1 MSPSARNRLR
11 YSAIVQLV
19 LARVREF
26 YRQPEAIFWVYGF
39 PLIMVIA
46 LGIAFRQ
53 RPVEQVKVDIHDGP
67 MAAQIVAA
75 LAPQKRFITTVDDQR
90 SCQQRLRVGKTD
102 VVIAA
107 DGQGYQ
113 FYYDPGKP
121 GSVLAR
127 NELNDALQRFA
138 GRRDPM
144 ATRDIALDEPGGRYI
159 DFLVPGLLGMS
170 LMSGGLWGI
179 GFVIVDMRIR
189 KMLKRFMAT
198 PMKRSHFLASLM
210 ISRLVFLIPEVLAV
224 LIFARFAF
232 GVVIYGSIALLVFL
246 ILLGSV
252 MFTGI
257 GLLVASRAQTLET
270 ISGLMNVVMLPMWIM
285 SGIFFSVD
293 RFPDIAQP
301 FIQLI
306 PLTPLIDSLRG
317 VMLEGSSL
325 TSLGPQIGYMMIFS
339 VVSFAAALKLFRWT

>member
-1 MSPSARNRLR
+1 MSSASHRLR
-11 YSAIVQLV
+11 RSAILQLV
-19 LARVREF
+19 LARAREF

-53 RPVEQVKVDIHDGP
+53 RPVEQVVVAIEEGPRAQQVVD
-67 MAAQIVAA
+67 AVADQDQF
-75 LAPQKRFITTVDDQR
+75 LVTVSDPE
-90 SCQQRLRVGKTD
+90 SCQRRLRVGKTD

-107 DGQGYQ
+107 TDEGYQ

-121 GSVLAR
+121 GSILAR
-127 NELNDALQRFA
+127 NALNDALQRSA
-138 GRRDPM
+138 GRRDPIKTSDVRM
-144 ATRDIALDEPGGRYI
+144 TEPGGRYI

-189 KMLKRFMAT
+189 KLLKRFMAT

-210 ISRLVFLIPEVLAV
+210 ISRLLFLVPEVLAL
-224 LIFARFAF
+224 LIFSRYVF
-232 GVVIYGSIALLVFL
+232 GVVIYGSITLLVFL

-252 MFTGI
+252 MFNGI

-270 ISGLMNVVMLPMWIM
+270 IYGLMNLVMLPMWIL

-293 RFPDIAQP
+293 RFPEAAQP
-301 FIQLI
+301 FIRLI

-317 VMLEGSSL
+317 VMLEGAKL
-325 TSLGPQIGYMMIFS
+325 ASLGPEIGYMMICGI
-339 VVSFAAALKLFRWT
+339 VCFAAALKVFRWN

>member
-1 MSPSARNRLR
+1 MSSKPNRFRN
-11 YSAIVQLV
+11 SAIIQLV

-53 RPVEQVKVDIHDGP
+53 RPVEQVKVDIHEGSQ
-67 MAAQIVAA
+67 AQQVVAA
-75 LAPQKRFITTVDDQR
+75 LADHEQFVTLVGDEQ

-107 DGQGYQ
+107 ETDGYR

-138 GRRDPM
+138 GRLDPVD
-144 ATRDIALDEPGGRYI
+144 THDIQMTEPGGRYI

-210 ISRLVFLIPEVLAV
+210 ISRLLFLIPEVFAL
-224 LIFARFAF
+224 LIFSRYVF
-232 GVVIYGSIALLVFL
+232 GVVIFGSIGLLVFL

-252 MFTGI
+252 MFSGI

-270 ISGLMNVVMLPMWIM
+270 ISGLMNLVMLPMWIM

-301 FIQLI
+301 FIRLI
-306 PLTPLIDSLRG
+306 PLTPVIHSLRS
-317 VMLEGSSL
+317 VMLEGATI
-325 TSLGPQIGYMMIFS
+325 TSLGPEIAYMMICS
-339 VVSFAAALKLFRWT
+339 VVCFAAALKVFRWN

>member
-1 MSPSARNRLR
+1 MSPKPNRLR

-39 PLIMVIA
+39 PLIMVVA

-53 RPVEQVKVDIHDGP
+53 QPVEQVRVDIHKGP
-67 MAAQIVAA
+67 QAQQVLDA
-75 LAPQKRFITTVDDQR
+75 LAKHEKFVTSIAEEEACQR
-90 SCQQRLRVGKTD
+90 RLRTGKTD
-102 VVIAA
+102 VVISAES
-107 DGQGYQ
+107 DFYQ
-113 FYYDPGKP
+113 FFYDPGKP

-138 GRRDPM
+138 GRSDPIQTSDVEM
-144 ATRDIALDEPGGRYI
+144 TEPGGRYI

-170 LMSGGLWGI
+170 LMSGGLWGV
-179 GFVIVDMRIR
+179 GFVIVDMRMR

-210 ISRLVFLIPEVLAV
+210 ISRLFFLVPEVLLL
-224 LIFARFAF
+224 LIFSRYVF
-232 GVVIYGSIALLVFL
+232 GVVNYGSITLLIFL

-252 MFTGI
+252 MFNGI

-270 ISGLMNVVMLPMWIM
+270 ISGLMNVVMLPMWIL

-293 RFPDIAQP
+293 RFPEAAQP
-301 FIQLI
+301 FIRLI
-306 PLTPLIDSLRG
+306 PLTPVIDSLRS
-317 VMLEGSSL
+317 VMLEGATL
-325 TSLGPQIGYMMIFS
+325 TSLGPEIGYMMICGG
-339 VVSFAAALKLFRWT
+339 VCFAAALKVFRWN

>member
-1 MSPSARNRLR
+1 MSPASQRLR
-11 YSAIVQLV
+11 YSAIFQLV
-19 LARVREF
+19 LARAREF

-53 RPVEQVKVDIHDGP
+53 RPVEQVVVAIAEGPRAQQVVD
-67 MAAQIVAA
+67 A
-75 LAPQKRFITTVDDQR
+75 LADQDQFLVSVSAAE
-90 SCQQRLRVGKTD
+90 SCQRRLRVGKTD

-107 DGQGYQ
+107 TDVGYQ

-127 NELNDALQRFA
+127 NALNDALQRSA
-138 GRRDPM
+138 GRRDPIKTSDVRM
-144 ATRDIALDEPGGRYI
+144 TEPGGRYI

-189 KMLKRFMAT
+189 KLLKRFMAT

-210 ISRLVFLIPEVLAV
+210 ISRLLFLVPEVLV
-224 LIFARFAF
+224 LLIFSHYVF
-232 GVVIYGSIALLVFL
+232 GVVIYGSITLLVFL

-252 MFTGI
+252 MFNGI

-270 ISGLMNVVMLPMWIM
+270 ISGLMNLVMLPMWIL

-293 RFPDIAQP
+293 RFPEAAQP
-301 FIQLI
+301 FIRLI

-317 VMLEGSSL
+317 VMLEGARL
-325 TSLGPQIGYMMIFS
+325 ASLGPEIGYMMICGI
-339 VVSFAAALKLFRWT
+339 VCFAAALKVFRWN

>member
-1 MSPSARNRLR
+1 MSPPAHRFRN
-11 YSAIVQLV
+11 SAIIQLV
-19 LARVREF
+19 LARAREF

-53 RPVEQVKVDIHDGP
+53 RPVEQVVVDVQEGSQ
-67 MAAQIVAA
+67 AQQIVDV
-75 LAPQKRFITTVDDQR
+75 LAKREKFVTTIADADR
-90 SCQQRLRVGKTD
+90 CQQRLRVGKTD

-107 DGQGYQ
+107 GDEGYQ

-127 NELNDALQRFA
+127 NELNDALQRSA
-138 GRRDPM
+138 GRRDPIE
-144 ATRDIALDEPGGRYI
+144 TNDIQITEPGGRYI

-170 LMSGGLWGI
+170 LMGGGLWGI

-210 ISRLVFLIPEVLAV
+210 ISRLLFLIPEVLAL
-224 LIFARFAF
+224 LIFSRYVF
-232 GVVIYGSIALLVFL
+232 GVVIYGSVTLLIFL

-252 MFTGI
+252 MFNGI

-270 ISGLMNVVMLPMWIM
+270 ISGLMNVVMLPMWIL

-293 RFPDIAQP
+293 RFPEAAQP
-301 FIQLI
+301 FIRLI
-306 PLTPLIDSLRG
+306 PLTPLIDALRG
-317 VMLEGSSL
+317 VMLEGTPL
-325 TSLGPQIGYMMIFS
+325 TSLGPEIAYMMVCS
-339 VVSFAAALKLFRWT
+339 VVAFAAALKVFRWN